1 MKQNEKI
8 IKTRIVRR
16 GFPSRYFIQGTEYLK
31 CEQYHSIKS
40 ISLSRVYIYNYNH
53 VISSDNDVDMGG
65 QGRART
71 SNSPVRIR

>member
-1 MKQNEKI
+1 MKQNEQI

-31 CEQYHSIKS
+31 CEQYHSITS
-40 ISLSRVYIYNYNH
+40 ISLSRVYIYNNNFL
-53 VISSDNDVDMGG
+53 ISPDNDVDMGG

-71 SNSPVRIR
+71 CNIPVRMC